1 MKTEESNFK
10 RFGLVGRKI
19 GYSFSPAYFKE
30 KFSTEKID
38 ASYKIFE
45 LNQIQQFPQLFLT
58 KNLAG
63 LNVTT
68 PYKEEIMIFMDS
80 LSPEAKAI
88 GAVNTVKFKG
98 DHLIGHNTDYIGF
111 KNSLEPLLNDKHT
124 KALIL
129 GTGGATKAVKYALE
143 LLNIEFHT
151 VSRESKKA
159 DFTYNDLTPEII
171 EDHSIIINATPLGTF
186 PNVNQAPDIPYDGI
200 TNRHLAYDLVYNP
213 EKSLFLTKAEA
224 QKAQIKNGYEMLK
237 IQADESWKIWNSK

>member
-30 KFSTEKID
+30 KFKTEKID

-63 LNVTT
+63 LNITT

-88 GAVNTVKFKG
+88 GAVNTVEFKG

-111 KNSLEPLLNDKHT
+111 KNSLKPLLEEQHT
-124 KALIL
+124 NALIL
-129 GTGGATKAVKYALE
+129 GTGGATKALKYALT
-143 LLNIEFHT
+143 LLKIEFNT

-159 DFTYNDLTPEII
+159 NFTYNDLTPEII
-171 EDHSIIINATPLGTF
+171 ADHSILINATPLGTF
-186 PNVNQAPDIPYDGI
+186 PNVEQAADIPYDGI
-200 TNRHLAYDLVYNP
+200 SDRHLAYDLVYNP
-213 EKSLFLTKAEA
+213 EKSLFLTKAET
-224 QKAQIKNGYEMLK
+224 QGAQIKNGYEMLK
-237 IQADESWKIWNSK
+237 IQAEASWKIWNSK